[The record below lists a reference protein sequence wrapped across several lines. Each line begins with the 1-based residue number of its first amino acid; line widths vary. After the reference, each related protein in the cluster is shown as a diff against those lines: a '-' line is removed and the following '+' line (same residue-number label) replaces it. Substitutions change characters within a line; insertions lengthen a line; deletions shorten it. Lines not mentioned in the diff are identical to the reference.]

1 MTDLLARI
9 ERGEPVEA
17 QEIFDYAV
25 GKVIE
30 QGAPAMYDGDCVYRA
45 PCGRKCAFGHLIP
58 DSLYDSFFENVTSA
72 EILDKQLKTPR
83 YSPALAASLERHLFM
98 IGDMQRAHDGA
109 AKDAEHNGVNFLELF
124 RHNAEAVAKDH
135 GLTFNF

>member
-17 QEIFDYAV
+17 QEVFDFAV

-30 QGAPAMYDGDCVYRA
+30 QGAPSVGGDGCMYRDHLGQ
-45 PCGRKCAFGHLIP
+45 KCAFGHLIP
-58 DSLYDSFFENVTSA
+58 DSLYRNSFENQTA
-72 EILDKQLKTPR
+72 KGILSKRIKTPH
-83 YSPALAASLERHLFM
+83 YSPALASSLERHASL
-98 IGDMQRAHDGA
+98 ITDLQRAHDTYA
-109 AKDAEHNGVNFLELF
+109 HCDDSTFLSKF
-124 RHNAEAVAKDH
+124 RHRAKAVAKDH